1 MKRKHKSYSR
11 PKRPFD
17 KGRIDEENIIREKFG
32 LKTKREIWKAEARV
46 KKIRER
52 AKSLISSSDVEQKKL
67 FDQLSLIGLKVSTIP
82 EVLSLTKED
91 YLTRRLQTVLVKKR
105 LTTTMKAARQLITHK
120 KVLVDGKIVSVPS
133 YVVPVNLEEKISLR
147 VKKKAPKKQEE
158 SKDE

>member
-147 VKKKAPKKQEE
+147 IKKKAPKKQEE

>member
-133 YVVPVNLEEKISLR
+133 YVVPVNLDEKISLR
-147 VKKKAPKKQEE
+147 IKKKAPKKQEE
-158 SKDE
+158 S